1 MFELILIEL
10 KKVLTKKS
18 IYVMLFIMLLFCGLN
33 NILYYTDYD
42 SDGNYKYLDSSN
54 IEEEIDLLE
63 DELDKYD
70 INNSSDKTMIVEL
83 TTKIDV
89 LKYKMK
95 YNKGT
100 WQYNKVDSYLYNVL
114 EGINIYTYQIRDDKY
129 LEEYKNELRILL
141 ERFECN
147 DWKYFVKLE
156 IGEIEKIIKEYE
168 EKIVL
173 ISDVKE
179 RLKIEEI
186 IGDYKNSLNIL
197 RYRLD
202 NNISYDNSYLN
213 MALTKYIESY
223 NNIKYYEEID
233 NLSYSERVEYQTIK
247 EELEIN
253 KYILDNK
260 INYNKQNNLNY
271 QLRTIV
277 DDYLIFI
284 IIIVLIVSSTIMG
297 DELVSGT
304 IKLLLIKPYS
314 RGKILLSKYFTII
327 IVMLLSILYLIL
339 MQLVIGGVIF
349 GFSSL
354 EIPVI
359 VYNFNSMSIYEYN
372 IFLYMIIRIIVKL
385 PMIVMIGSISYSLSI
400 LFSNVVTS
408 VVIPLFIYIFTD
420 SIKYLILQY
429 KLNSLKYLV
438 NITWNFGSHLFGK
451 IDGVEGITLEN
462 SIIIYLV
469 YYVVIVF
476 ITYINFKNKDIK
488 NI

>member
-1 MFELILIEL
+1 
-10 KKVLTKKS
+10 
-18 IYVMLFIMLLFCGLN
+18 
-33 NILYYTDYD
+33 
-42 SDGNYKYLDSSN
+42 
-54 IEEEIDLLE
+54 
-63 DELDKYD
+63 
-70 INNSSDKTMIVEL
+70 
-83 TTKIDV
+83 
-89 LKYKMK
+89 
-95 YNKGT
+95 
-100 WQYNKVDSYLYNVL
+100 
-114 EGINIYTYQIRDDKY
+114 
-129 LEEYKNELRILL
+129 
-141 ERFECN
+141 
-147 DWKYFVKLE
+147 
-156 IGEIEKIIKEYE
+156 
-168 EKIVL
+168 
-173 ISDVKE
+173 
-179 RLKIEEI
+179 
-186 IGDYKNSLNIL
+186 
-197 RYRLD
+197 
-202 NNISYDNSYLN
+202 

-339 MQLVIGGVIF
+339 IQLVIGGAVF